1 MICVSVALIPVV
13 TAFNNEVSGVADA
26 GDGEIVA
33 SGKSRAAVRAA
44 ALVRWFARFR
54 LVVFT
59 GVEVSVPQVFGNL

>member
-1 MICVSVALIPVV
+1 MAVVVRPSICVSVALIPVV

-44 ALVRWFARFR
+44 ALAR
-54 LVVFT
+54 
-59 GVEVSVPQVFGNL
+59 